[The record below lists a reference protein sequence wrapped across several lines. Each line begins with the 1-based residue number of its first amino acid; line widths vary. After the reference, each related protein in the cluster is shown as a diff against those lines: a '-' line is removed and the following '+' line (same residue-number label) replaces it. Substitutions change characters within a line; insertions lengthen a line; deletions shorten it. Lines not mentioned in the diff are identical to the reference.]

1 MTYKAKKIPLFSLQT
16 SPKAH
21 AAFVISEFEYNPP
34 TYGGNPIE
42 EGMEEQRFIFGQENP
57 EKEWILTSWD
67 VWVKNPFYLGK
78 PGRHPED
85 DDGRYEMEEPVK
97 EYLPDPP
104 AEIVL
109 TFEDD
114 IPF

>member
-1 MTYKAKKIPLFSLQT
+1 M
-16 SPKAH
+16 
-21 AAFVISEFEYNPP
+21 ISEFEYDPP

-42 EGMEEQRFIFGQENP
+42 EAMEEQRFIFGQENP
-57 EKEWILTSWD
+57 DHEWILTSWD
-67 VWVKNPFYLGK
+67 VWVKNPFYTGK
-78 PGRHPED
+78 AGRHPED